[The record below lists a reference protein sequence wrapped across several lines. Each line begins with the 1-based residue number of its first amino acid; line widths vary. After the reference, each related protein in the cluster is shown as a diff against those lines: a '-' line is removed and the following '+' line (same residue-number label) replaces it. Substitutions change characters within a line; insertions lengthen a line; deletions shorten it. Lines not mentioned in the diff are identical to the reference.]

1 MAGSLAASAQEVI
14 VNITP
19 VQQVL
24 PPQVM
29 LYLANPGKYFMLQ
42 LTNTTSE
49 PQYVHLGIQIE
60 QFMPDNGLSLSTPA
74 RRQPQSPIIV
84 PPNSQIALTS
94 SEMKHLFDHIPQSE
108 ISCPANLFSDY
119 AKGKFGLLPEG
130 QYRAHITAYR
140 WSKPQM
146 QTPVVV
152 SSPTGGQCTFTVCY
166 KAQAPRFLLPS
177 TLASKDADVAE
188 LDPLNA
194 LFSWTIPTITCN
206 SSLSR
211 YEYSLRVV
219 EIPQGWSVTHA
230 LDRAPTVYQ
239 RDRLYVPQCIIPQN
253 IVLSEFN
260 ANKRYAAQLTA
271 VPASGN
277 ALDYVM
283 IENNGKSEPIVF
295 KIKVNEEP
303 EVEKEEEKKEGDD
316 KKEDDKDKDKD
327 KDEKDPKI
335 LFGGTGM
342 AEQINP
348 DSLYTFRNPRITKP
362 DFMENGGNYRKLF
375 AGDDVDAVWDPVRH
389 LGGEGL
395 QADTLEFSYTVE
407 LFNGGKEGDK
417 ESAVKKKP
425 LFTQKTKDKNCKI
438 DWNSLLGKV
447 EAGDYLLLRVTP
459 SVTKGRSVA
468 CVNDTVNLVDFGYIE
483 RLSKKYFECSSTV
496 SISST
501 MMTSLRLTP
510 ATKEILFL
518 KPWCILFCISEKN
531 AGPRLKNSDSSTPQ
545 MIPIRNSI
553 VLFI

>member
-177 TLASKDADVAE
+177 TLASKDTDVAE

-253 IVLSEFN
+253 I
-260 ANKRYAAQLTA
+260 
-271 VPASGN
+271 
-277 ALDYVM
+277 
-283 IENNGKSEPIVF
+283 
-295 KIKVNEEP
+295 
-303 EVEKEEEKKEGDD
+303 
-316 KKEDDKDKDKD
+316 
-327 KDEKDPKI
+327 
-335 LFGGTGM
+335 M
-342 AEQINP
+342 AT
-348 DSLYTFRNPRITKP
+348 DLMVSP
-362 DFMENGGNYRKLF
+362 DFDMKAIFLTNNILQSFLREKMSVWNDLMYVHRQHIMTLSDADMLFFTHFYDMLSLAVERGQDRAYRT
-375 AGDDVDAVWDPVRH
+375 DVI
-389 LGGEGL
+389 
-395 QADTLEFSYTVE
+395 Q
-407 LFNGGKEGDK
+407 
-417 ESAVKKKP
+417 
-425 LFTQKTKDKNCKI
+425 
-438 DWNSLLGKV
+438 SLLRAAILALCGNLKQMLPSNGETHV
-447 EAGDYLLLRVTP
+447 TSTYNSHFQRFLSLLHSSEV
-459 SVTKGRSVA
+459 
-468 CVNDTVNLVDFGYIE
+468 
-483 RLSKKYFECSSTV
+483 KYRPVKAYASD
-496 SISST
+496 
-501 MMTSLRLTP
+501 L
-510 ATKEILFL
+510 
-518 KPWCILFCISEKN
+518 CISPKY
-531 AGPRLKNSDSSTPQ
+531 LTVICKKNSGKTATEWIQEHVLED
-545 MIPIRNSI
+545 IRNYLKQTDLSI
-553 VLFI
+553 KQISDCLGFPNTSFFCKYVKEHFGIPPKRFREQ

>member
-177 TLASKDADVAE
+177 TLASKDTDVAE

-316 KKEDDKDKDKD
+316 KKEDDKDKDS
-327 KDEKDPKI
+327 
-335 LFGGTGM
+335 GGW
-342 AEQINP
+342 AEY
-348 DSLYTFRNPRITKP
+348 S
-362 DFMENGGNYRKLF
+362 DF
-375 AGDDVDAVWDPVRH
+375 
-389 LGGEGL
+389 
-395 QADTLEFSYTVE
+395 
-407 LFNGGKEGDK
+407 
-417 ESAVKKKP
+417 
-425 LFTQKTKDKNCKI
+425 
-438 DWNSLLGKV
+438 
-447 EAGDYLLLRVTP
+447 
-459 SVTKGRSVA
+459 
-468 CVNDTVNLVDFGYIE
+468 
-483 RLSKKYFECSSTV
+483 
-496 SISST
+496 
-501 MMTSLRLTP
+501 
-510 ATKEILFL
+510 
-518 KPWCILFCISEKN
+518 
-531 AGPRLKNSDSSTPQ
+531 
-545 MIPIRNSI
+545 
-553 VLFI
+553 